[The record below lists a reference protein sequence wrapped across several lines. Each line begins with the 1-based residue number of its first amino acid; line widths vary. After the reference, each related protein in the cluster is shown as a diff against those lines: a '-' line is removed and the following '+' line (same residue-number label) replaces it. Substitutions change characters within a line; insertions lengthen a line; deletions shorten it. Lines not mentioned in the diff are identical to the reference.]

1 MDQQI
6 GKVFP
11 VRYWVG
17 MISELD
23 QLSFASDSDFHLL
36 MKNKNWFLLVYLASL
51 SLVSVKSTIWFFHN
65 PYILIKKNFS
75 NFHEYTMISKIGL
88 S

>member
-11 VRYWVG
+11 VRYWVE

-23 QLSFASDSDFHLL
+23 QLSFALDSDFHLL
-36 MKNKNWFLLVYLASL
+36 IKNKNWVVLV
-51 SLVSVKSTIWFFHN
+51 FGQF
-65 PYILIKKNFS
+65 NFRTNYNLDFS
-75 NFHEYTMISKIGL
+75 
-88 S
+88 

>member
-1 MDQQI
+1 MKMIFFFGKKIPIFFNLLPDMDQQI

-11 VRYWVG
+11 VRYSVG

-36 MKNKNWFLLVYLASL
+36 MKNKN
-51 SLVSVKSTIWFFHN
+51 
-65 PYILIKKNFS
+65 
-75 NFHEYTMISKIGL
+75 
-88 S
+88 

>member
-11 VRYWVG
+11 VRYSVG

-36 MKNKNWFLLVYLASL
+36 MKNKNWVSLAFGQFGFS
-51 SLVSVKSTIWFFHN
+51 
-65 PYILIKKNFS
+65 KNYDQDFS
-75 NFHEYTMISKIGL
+75 
-88 S
+88 